1 MKRFLQ
7 IALTTVFVL
16 FTVALNAQVTSSSM
30 SGRVSCTDGTLPGAS
45 VVVKHV
51 PSGTI
56 YGTTTNND
64 GRYTIQGMRIGGP
77 YKVEVSYVGYH
88 NSITEGINLKLGE
101 TYILNIKMIEKSQSL
116 ESVEIVEQSILAS
129 EKTGATTIIN
139 DDEILKLPT
148 ISREFN
154 DFTRLNPQSNGNGS
168 FAGRDSRYN
177 NYTVDGA
184 PFNNDFGISSGLPG
198 GGTPISID
206 AIEEIAVNVSSF
218 DIRQSGFT
226 GANINAVTKSGDNQ
240 FKGTAYSFLRPTSF
254 VGKTIGEDSI
264 VGLPESMK
272 QLYGVSLGGAIVK
285 DKLFFFVNGE
295 FENEKFPSDDMS
307 WNPSEDGVSDAAAK
321 ISRTKISDLDRVK
334 KLLIDKYGFDP
345 GEYQNRANFSTK
357 SYRLLARLDWNINKN
372 NKFTLRYNDVK
383 TMEDNATNGNSGPS
397 NMQRGSRRNSKQSI
411 AFSNSNYVKNN
422 AVRSI
427 TGELNSIIN
436 NKISNSLIASYT
448 NIADKRSSPLDGTG
462 FENMPFVDIWQ
473 DGDQYMSFGY
483 ELFTKN
489 NAVINNAMNITDN
502 VSFYLGNHT
511 LTAGIS
517 FDYKYFKNSYIRYG
531 TGYYRY
537 DSVDDFI
544 NHAENGIGA
553 PIAFSLTYGFNG
565 NEAPGVELDF
575 GYGAIYVQDE
585 WSIKDNLRLTYGI
598 RLEKPF
604 YLNTLEDNK
613 SNYKELEFADGRHVD
628 LSKWPNSNISVS
640 PRVGFNWDI
649 MGDRSIIVRGG
660 TGLYTGYL
668 PFAWFTNQPL
678 YTNVIQNTVDY
689 EGDLSKIKFVD
700 DYHDILNDP
709 ELTDYFPQTS
719 DSTNVLNQMCIVDP
733 DFKFPQIWRTNL
745 AVDIKLPFDMV
756 LTLEGLYSKDINT
769 ANQQNINEAKPL
781 SPIVETS
788 GAQRD
793 SWWTKNDDGEWITS
807 NRIHQDIVGA
817 LMLTNGNKGYQ
828 YSFTAQL
835 DKKFSYGFSGML
847 AYTHS
852 ISKIS
857 STNPGDASASAWS
870 SNVCVNSLNYPELGY
885 ANFSVPNRV
894 MGALTYSYELDKAF
908 GFSLSLYY
916 SGSAQDRYSYTYKND
931 LNGDGNASD
940 LMYIPTGADDINFVD
955 IVNSEGAVVSTAA
968 QQAEAL
974 MNYINNDKYLSA
986 NKGKYAE
993 RFAAVGPWIN
1003 RIDAKALIN
1012 LFTNF
1017 GSDKRYT
1024 LQLSLDCYNIG
1035 NLFNS
1040 EWGVY
1045 KYHGLGTNN
1054 YIQLVKFAGMEE
1066 GGETPTPTYQL
1077 NATSV
1082 EQFNADAKFMNNV
1095 ILSNAWQM
1103 LVGIRL
1109 LF

>member
-101 TYILNIKMIEKSQSL
+101 TYILNVNMIEKSQSL

-139 DDEILKLPT
+139 SDEILRIPT
-148 ISREFN
+148 ITREFG
-154 DFTRLNPQSNGNGS
+154 DFTRLNPQSNGSGS

-295 FENEKFPSDDMS
+295 FENEKFPSDEMS

-321 ISRTKISDLDRVK
+321 ISRTKISDLDKVK

-357 SYRLLARLDWNINKN
+357 SYRLLARLDWNINQN

-422 AVRSI
+422 TVRSI
-427 TGELNSIIN
+427 TGELNSTIN
-436 NKISNSLIASYT
+436 NRISNSLIASYT
-448 NIADKRSSPLDGTG
+448 HIADERSSPLDGTR

-489 NAVINNAMNITDN
+489 NTVINDAINITDN
-502 VSFYLGNHT
+502 MSFYLGNHT
-511 LTAGIS
+511 ITAGIS

-537 DSVDDFI
+537 NSVDDFI
-544 NHAENGIGA
+544 NHAKDGIGA

-565 NEAPGVELDF
+565 SEAPGVELNF

-613 SNYKELEFADGRHVD
+613 SNYKEIEFAEGRHID
-628 LSKWPNSNISVS
+628 LSKWPNSKISVS
-640 PRVGFNWDI
+640 PRIGFNWDI
-649 MGDRSIIVRGG
+649 IGDRSIIVRGG

-668 PFAWFTNQPL
+668 PFAWFTHQPL

-700 DYHDILNDP
+700 DYHEILNDA
-709 ELTDYFPQTS
+709 ELSDYFPQTS
-719 DSTNVLNQMCIVDP
+719 DSTNVLNQMCVVDP

-756 LTLEGLYSKDINT
+756 LTLEGLYSKDIYT
-769 ANQQNINEAKPL
+769 ASQQNINEAEPL
-781 SPIVETS
+781 NSIVETN
-788 GAQRD
+788 GVQRD
-793 SWWTKNDDGEWITS
+793 SWWTKNDDGEWVTS
-807 NRIHQDIVGA
+807 NRINQDIVGA
-817 LMLTNGNKGYQ
+817 IMLTNGSEGHQ

-852 ISKIS
+852 ISKVT
-857 STNPGDASASAWS
+857 STNPGDATSAAWS
-870 SNVCVNSLNYPELGY
+870 SNVCVNSLNHPELGY

-894 MGALTYSYELDKAF
+894 MGALTYSHELDKAF

-1040 EWGVY
+1040 TWGVY
-1045 KYHGLGTNN
+1045 KYHGLGTYNN
-1054 YIQLVKFAGMEE
+1054 IQLVKFTGMEE

-1082 EQFNADAKFMNNV
+1082 KQFNDNAKFMNNV
-1095 ILSNAWQM
+1095 ALSNAWQM
-1103 LVGIRL
+1103 LVGVRL
-1109 LF
+1109 IF